1 MHPSNTIIVFQH
13 SSQNRNEKSAVAEH
27 TWSNQTCN
35 MDWDG
40 TRILTHASTT
50 LQLRMKEALH
60 IQLNQQHLLI
70 NRDKGMELSKCWASL
85 MKTTTTYHYCLFTI
99 SVNFENHQY
108 LCCLVNFRDDL
119 GIVRNR

>member
-1 MHPSNTIIVFQH
+1 MLCKVKH
-13 SSQNRNEKSAVAEH
+13 SIPKEHQSHLIYQIPCACGKTYIGETKIENEQSAVAEH

-40 TRILTHASTT
+40 TRILAHASTT

-70 NRDKGMELSKCWASL
+70 NMDEGMELPKCWASL
-85 MKTTTTYHYCLFTI
+85 MKTTTTYH
-99 SVNFENHQY
+99 
-108 LCCLVNFRDDL
+108 
-119 GIVRNR
+119 